1 MTTEKKQEII
11 HFNPQVG
18 NDDIDSWFNRLFEKL
33 LDYTKSIIDLVENL
47 CPEEERQLLAYKIGE
62 TDGLLLPRLVEK
74 ELEKRRIFQIK
85 AETLPPN
92 LSYNKPRM
100 LQEIIQERKTE
111 TMQIDEIIE
120 MILETRNVPQMP
132 AITVNKSRTADGS
145 LGPVLFSLYDGPE
158 RGFAVFFPDNGHES
172 VGSIHTF
179 DDQGI
184 KRKIRSRIK
193 VIDLDKFAEVD
204 LYDPK
209 KSLAHEVM

>member
-18 NDDIDSWFNRLFEKL
+18 NEDIDSWFNRLFEKL

-85 AETLPPN
+85 SETLPPN

-111 TMQIDEIIE
+111 TMQIDEIIG
-120 MILETRNVPQMP
+120 MILETRDR
-132 AITVNKSRTADGS
+132 KS
-145 LGPVLFSLYDGPE
+145 V
-158 RGFAVFFPDNGHES
+158 V
-172 VGSIHTF
+172 
-179 DDQGI
+179 
-184 KRKIRSRIK
+184 
-193 VIDLDKFAEVD
+193 
-204 LYDPK
+204 
-209 KSLAHEVM
+209 